1 MISKPLPDALYPFM
15 ICLKPEKRYPFRA
28 EPPHIGHYGEY
39 NPPPPLLGHQKEFV
53 GVITPRKGVDTLG

>member
-39 NPPPPLLGHQKEFV
+39 NPPPPPSGPPEGIRWSDYAPK
-53 GVITPRKGVDTLG
+53 RR